1 MEYKKETSVSV
12 STEVVEDE
20 FDEEELQSV
29 LKSELDDAKDFIDQ
43 LGDERAEST
52 EYYLGNSPEGGSDI
66 QSEYVSTDVRDAV
79 LHIMPS
85 LMRTFFG
92 TSKVVE
98 FVPKNQEDI
107 PAAQQQTD
115 YVNYIFNQKNPGFNI
130 LYSVFKDALIRK
142 AGFVKAFYDSSIDT
156 TTHEYKNLSVEQYI
170 AIMTDEDIE
179 VLEENPIM
187 ESRTIVNQDG
197 NKDLE
202 EVVVAY
208 NLKVRKVK
216 SSEKVCIEAVPPE
229 EILISRN
236 SRSLHDS
243 PYVAHRMI
251 VSVSDL
257 VAMGYDKEEVE
268 QYANYGNDAS
278 NEDERK
284 ARNPLHEINDH
295 PVSSNYY
302 IIII

>member
-1 MEYKKETSVSV
+1 
-12 STEVVEDE
+12 
-20 FDEEELQSV
+20 
-29 LKSELDDAKDFIDQ
+29 
-43 LGDERAEST
+43 
-52 EYYLGNSPEGGSDI
+52 
-66 QSEYVSTDVRDAV
+66 
-79 LHIMPS
+79 
-85 LMRTFFG
+85 
-92 TSKVVE
+92 
-98 FVPKNQEDI
+98 
-107 PAAQQQTD
+107 
-115 YVNYIFNQKNPGFNI
+115 
-130 LYSVFKDALIRK
+130 
-142 AGFVKAFYDSSIDT
+142 
-156 TTHEYKNLSVEQYI
+156 
-170 AIMTDEDIE
+170 MTDEDIE

-197 NKDLE
+197 NKDSE

-278 NEDERK
+278 NEDEEK
-284 ARNPLHEINDH
+284 LEIH
-295 PVSSNYY
+295 YMK
-302 IIII
+302 